1 MSRFSI
7 LSKACRRYNILDPNE
22 LEYPMT
28 ERSFTVIE
36 NQWITLADGTR
47 LAARIWIPEGAE
59 ADPVPA
65 VFEFLPYRKADGT
78 SPRDEST
85 YPVFAAAGIAGVRV
99 DIRGSGESD
108 GVIDG
113 EYTEL
118 ELANAC
124 ELIAWIA
131 AQPWSNGAVGMMG
144 ISWGGFNSL
153 QVAALRPPALKA
165 VISIAS
171 TVDRYNDDI
180 HYKNGCH
187 LSAQLSWAA
196 TMLAY
201 QSRAP
206 DPFFVGDRWKEMWLE
221 RLENE
226 PFFLKEWL
234 SHQRR
239 DDFWR
244 HGSICEDFSA
254 LEVPALVIAGW
265 ADGYRNTP
273 LAAIEGLGGRAKAM
287 VGPWI
292 HKYPH
297 FAWPKPRADFHG
309 EAIRWWNR
317 WLRGE
322 ENGAETLPQV
332 RAYILD
338 GVRPAPRRERDPGFW
353 IAKDAWRP
361 PQMQCFYVEQFGT
374 LSEGMPI
381 PHAPP
386 HDVYLK
392 SPLDTGT
399 ASGEWF
405 TLKPDAELALD
416 QRGDDAG
423 SLTFQTAPLA
433 EAFDYLGRPVLTV
446 MLSSEAELANLCARL
461 VDVHPDGTAT
471 RVSFGV
477 LNLAH
482 RGGNAA
488 PQPMTPGERTPIRL
502 VLDACGCRFGK
513 GHRIRLSL
521 STSYWPT
528 VLPPPVDGGLS
539 IDIASLGLALPKL
552 GEHDRIE
559 VKEPDNPSPLPT
571 YIEYKPP
578 TTRRTV
584 TRELSA
590 NRTDYHIYEDSGLA
604 EHPGTGLATRELRDE
619 VWSIAPDDPLSMAGT
634 SVWTCDMHRGDWFVR
649 TVTISKIRCTKT
661 DWQITGTV
669 IAYEAEQ
676 QIFEK
681 VFEKVIPRDLM

>member
-1 MSRFSI
+1 
-7 LSKACRRYNILDPNE
+7 
-22 LEYPMT
+22 MT
-28 ERSFTVIE
+28 DRSFTVIE
-36 NQWITLADGTR
+36 NQWIRLKDGTR
-47 LAARIWIPEGAE
+47 LAARIWMPDGADG
-59 ADPVPA
+59 DPVPA
-65 VFEFLPYRKADGT
+65 VFEFLPYRKRDGT

-131 AQPWSNGAVGMMG
+131 QQPWSNGSVGMMG

-171 TVDRYNDDI
+171 TTDRYNDDI

-201 QSRAP
+201 QSRSP
-206 DPFFVGDRWKEMWLE
+206 DPEIVGDRWLDMWME

-226 PFFLKEWL
+226 PFFMEEWL

-244 HGSICEDFSA
+244 HGSICEDYSS
-254 LEVPALVIAGW
+254 LQIPALVIAGW

-273 LAAIEGLGGRAKAM
+273 FLAAEGLGEKAKAL

-309 EAIRWWNR
+309 EAIAFWNR
-317 WLRGE
+317 WLRGQ
-322 ENGAETLPQV
+322 ENGIEQLPQM

-338 GVRPAPRRERDPGFW
+338 GPKPAARRDADPGFW
-353 IAKDAWRP
+353 VSKDRWSAP
-361 PQMQCFYVEQFGT
+361 EPECFYVDQFGT
-374 LSEGMPI
+374 LLEGMPI
-381 PHAPP
+381 PHAPK

-399 ASGEWF
+399 AAGEWF
-405 TLKPDAELALD
+405 TLKPDAELAGD
-416 QRGDDAG
+416 QRSDDAG
-423 SLTFQTAPLA
+423 SLTFQTAPLTKTKTH
-433 EAFDYLGRPVLTV
+433 LGRPVITLT
-446 MLSSEAELANLCARL
+446 LRADAELANLCARI
-461 VDVHPDGTAT
+461 VDIHPDGTAT

-477 LNLAH
+477 VNLAH
-482 RGGNAA
+482 RDGNED
-488 PQPMTPGERTPIRL
+488 PKPLTPGELVTIRL
-502 VLDACGCRFGK
+502 ELDACGYRFGE

-521 STSYWPT
+521 STSYWPM
-528 VLPPPVDGGLS
+528 VLPPPVNPGVT
-539 IDIASLGLALPKL
+539 IDIASLGLAMPLL
-552 GEHDRIE
+552 GDHETFE
-559 VKEPDNPSPLPT
+559 MKQPDNPDPLPK
-571 YIEYKPP
+571 YIEHAPP
-578 TTRRTV
+578 ETRRSV
-584 TRELSA
+584 TRDLAA
-590 NRTDYHIYEDSGLA
+590 NETRYEVTEDTGLF
-604 EHPGTGLATRELRDE
+604 EHPGTGLSTRQRREE
-619 VWSIAPDDPLSMAGT
+619 TWSISPDDPLSMTGT
-634 SVWTCDMHRGDWFVR
+634 CVWTCDMSRARWSVR
-649 TVTISKIRCTKT
+649 TVSTARIACTAT
-661 DWQITGTV
+661 DWLISASVLAYDGEKQILEKT
-669 IAYEAEQ
+669 
-676 QIFEK
+676 FEK
-681 VFEKVIPRDLM
+681 AIPRDLM